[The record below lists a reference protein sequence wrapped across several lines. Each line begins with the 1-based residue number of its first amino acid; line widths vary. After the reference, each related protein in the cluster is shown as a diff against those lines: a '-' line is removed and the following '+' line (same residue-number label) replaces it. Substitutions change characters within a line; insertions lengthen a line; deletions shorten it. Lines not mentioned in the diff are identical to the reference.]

1 MGNYGIIMII
11 SGVINAVLGGG
22 LIITLRTLKS
32 KTKEAEATAKM
43 AGANADSIE
52 IRNVSDL
59 TKNLIEST
67 TQFDKK
73 LDEYR
78 KKLDAQDQELL
89 QLKSIN
95 RQIVMLIEQLT
106 PENIE
111 FVVTEVRNLTKNL
124 SSNQS

>member
-78 KKLDAQDQELL
+78 KKLDLQDQELL

>member
-32 KTKEAEATAKM
+32 KTKEAEANAKM

-78 KKLDAQDQELL
+78 KKLDLQDQELL

-106 PENIE
+106 PANIE

>member
-124 SSNQS
+124 NSNQL

>member
-52 IRNVSDL
+52 IRNVGDL

-78 KKLDAQDQELL
+78 KKLDLQDQELL

-106 PENIE
+106 PENIG